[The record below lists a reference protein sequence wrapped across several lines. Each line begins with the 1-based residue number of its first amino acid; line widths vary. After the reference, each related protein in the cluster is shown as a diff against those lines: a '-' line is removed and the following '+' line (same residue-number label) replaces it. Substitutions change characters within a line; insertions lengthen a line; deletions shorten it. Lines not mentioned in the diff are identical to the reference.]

1 VRGWPP
7 ITEPELLERL
17 ALDHDEFIAFVRCLA
32 AALGRRTYEPTLLER
47 ALAYPWQRPGRSY
60 LLCDGAV
67 GLLAELDPAERRR
80 TVAEF
85 ARRRHP
91 LVAFGSN
98 GAPETL
104 AAKFAHF
111 PARADRSVLV
121 LAGDLHGFDVGA
133 SASPAV
139 YGAMPAALFASPGT
153 AVRAAVLWLT
163 PNQVTQLTW
172 SEVSYR
178 LGRLVDG
185 HFAVDGEADVE
196 IDGLFAYVSR
206 FGALCIDEAPVAL
219 AAIPA
224 TGRTAAAMTQ
234 AEVLDVAAGL
244 VLGPGARAEQLV
256 RAVFEDLAGVI
267 ARAPE
272 ALWPAGRALPPEQW
286 TAYPDGRRGD
296 GVA

>member
-1 VRGWPP
+1 MRGWPP

-17 ALDHDEFIAFVRCLA
+17 ALDHDEFIAFVRRLA

-60 LLCDGAV
+60 VLCDGAV
-67 GLLAELDPAERRR
+67 GLLAELDPSERRR

-85 ARRRHP
+85 EGRRHP
-91 LVAFGSN
+91 LIAFGSN

-111 PARADRSVLV
+111 PAPADRTALV

-133 SASPAV
+133 SASPTV
-139 YGAMPAALFASPGT
+139 YGAMPAALFPSPGT

-185 HFAVDGEADVE
+185 RFAVDEADAE

-206 FGALCIDEAPVAL
+206 FGALSVDDAPIAL

-224 TGRTAAAMTQ
+224 TGRTAPAMTQ
-234 AEVLDVAAGL
+234 EEVLDLAAGL
-244 VLGPGARAEQLV
+244 VFGPGARAEHLA
-256 RAVFEDLAGVI
+256 RAVFENLAGVI
-267 ARAPE
+267 ARAPA
-272 ALWPAGRALPPEQW
+272 ALWPAGRALPPERW
-286 TAYPDGRRGD
+286 TPYPAGGCGDDG
-296 GVA
+296 

>member
-1 VRGWPP
+1 MRGWPP
-7 ITEPELLERL
+7 ITEPELVERL
-17 ALDHDEFIAFVRCLA
+17 ALDHDGFLAFVRRLA
-32 AALGRRTYEPTLLER
+32 AALGRRAYEPALLAR
-47 ALAYPWQRPGRSY
+47 ALAYPWRRPGRSY
-60 LLCDGAV
+60 VLRDGAV
-67 GLLAELDPAERRR
+67 GLLAELDAEERRV
-80 TVAEF
+80 TVTEF

-111 PARADRSVLV
+111 PAPADRAVLV

-178 LGRLVDG
+178 LGRLVG
-185 HFAVDGEADVE
+185 GRFTVDEADAE

-206 FGALCIDEAPVAL
+206 FGALAVDDAPVAL

-224 TGRTAAAMTQ
+224 TRRTATAMTQ

-244 VLGPGARAEQLV
+244 VFGPGARAEHLV
-256 RAVFEDLAGVI
+256 RAVFEDLAGVV
-267 ARAPE
+267 ARAPA
-272 ALWPAGRALPPEQW
+272 ALWPAGRALPPERW
-286 TAYPDGRRGD
+286 TAYPEEPRRG
-296 GVA
+296 GAA

>member
-17 ALDHDEFIAFVRCLA
+17 ALDQDGFLAFVRRLA
-32 AALGRRTYEPTLLER
+32 AALGRRAYEPALFER

-60 LLCDGAV
+60 VLRDGAV
-67 GLLAELDPAERRR
+67 GLLTELDPRKRRR

-85 ARRRHP
+85 ARDRHP

-98 GAPETL
+98 GAPEIL

-111 PARADRSVLV
+111 PALADRTVLV
-121 LAGDLHGFDVGA
+121 LAGHLHGFDVGA

-153 AVRAAVLWLT
+153 AVRAGVLWLT
-163 PNQVTQLTW
+163 PDQVTQLTW

-185 HFAVDGEADVE
+185 HFAVDEADAE

-206 FGALCIDEAPVAL
+206 FGALSLDDAPVAL

-224 TGRTAAAMTQ
+224 TGRTATAMTQ
-234 AEVLDVAAGL
+234 EEVLDVAAEL
-244 VLGPGARAEQLV
+244 VLGPAARAEHLV

-267 ARAPE
+267 DRAPD
-272 ALWPAGRALPPEQW
+272 ALWPAGRALPPERW
-286 TAYPDGRRGD
+286 APYPSGGA
-296 GVA
+296 VV